1 MVAWNWM
8 LTAEMGRSGH
18 IHNSTIYVRAG
29 FPGGQM
35 VKNLPSVW
43 ETWVRS
49 LDWEDPLEE
58 DMATHSSILAK
69 RMPTDRGAWQTPWGC
84 KDLDTTEQLSIL
96 GYEFETFLLELLLLY
111 PADFGL
117 FCFHFLCLHVFFH
130 FFFSFFKGSL
140 IISNILFRK

>member
-1 MVAWNWM
+1 MIIIQVREMVAWNWM

-43 ETWVRS
+43 ETGVRS

-58 DMATHSSILAK
+58 DMATHSSILDW
-69 RMPTDRGAWQTPWGC
+69 RMPTDRGVWWAIVSGLAESDMTGR
-84 KDLDTTEQLSIL
+84 LS
-96 GYEFETFLLELLLLY
+96 TAHV
-111 PADFGL
+111 PA
-117 FCFHFLCLHVFFH
+117 
-130 FFFSFFKGSL
+130 GSERTGE
-140 IISNILFRK
+140 IIGSRP

>member
-58 DMATHSSILAK
+58 DMATHSSILDW
-69 RMPTDRGAWQTPWGC
+69 RMPTDRGVWWATVHGIA
-84 KDLDTTEQLSIL
+84 KSRT
-96 GYEFETFLLELLLLY
+96 
-111 PADFGL
+111 
-117 FCFHFLCLHVFFH
+117 
-130 FFFSFFKGSL
+130 
-140 IISNILFRK
+140 